1 MRHMTTEELTNLVH
15 ELRGKKQEHGWVE
28 FKLNNDSPETMGENI
43 SALANSAALHE
54 KDEAYLIFGV
64 NSETYEVMGTT
75 FHPDKTKVKSQE
87 LEPWMSFHL
96 EPKID
101 FRFYECSINDKHVVV
116 IVIPAASFY
125 IVKFQGQ
132 AYIRVGSYTK
142 LLAKNPDKEKAL
154 WEKLNKKRF
163 ETETAYVCRTEDELL
178 GLINYVGFFKLM
190 NLPLPTDK
198 NAIIQTLLKEKI
210 TQKKYGKYRV
220 TNLGAI
226 LFAED
231 LGRFDKLSRKAVRVI
246 KYKGNNRIDAAV
258 LDHTGA
264 KGYAVGFEGLVQ
276 YLQTQIPENE
286 HLTDALRQNRKL
298 YPPLAV
304 REIVANALI
313 HQDFFIEGTAPII
326 EIFDN
331 RIEITNPGS
340 PLIPTDRFIDHA
352 PTSRNEKLASMMR
365 RVNVCEERG
374 SGIDRTISLCEVY
387 QLPAP
392 DFFKEQNY
400 TRVVIYAPKTLRQMS
415 KDDKV
420 RAAYQH
426 CALKYVTNDGYMTN
440 ESLRKRLNISD
451 KNYPTASKI
460 ISDAIEVGVIKP
472 YDPSLRA
479 NRHQSYVPYW
489 G

>member
-1 MRHMTTEELTNLVH
+1 MTTEELTNLVQ
-15 ELRGKKQEHGWVE
+15 ELRAKKQEYGWVE
-28 FKLNNDSPETMGENI
+28 FKLNNDSPETMGQNI

-54 KDEAYLIFGV
+54 KEESYLIFGV
-64 NSETYEVMGTT
+64 NGDTYDIEGTT
-75 FHPDKTKVKSQE
+75 FYPEKTRVKGQE

-96 EPKID
+96 EPKLD
-101 FRFYECSINDKHVVV
+101 FRFYECEIESKRVVV
-116 IVIPAASFY
+116 VVIPAAAYY
-125 IVKFQGQ
+125 IVKFQGT

-142 LLAKNPDKEKAL
+142 PLAKNPDKEKAL

-163 ETETAYVCRTEDELL
+163 ETEIAHVCASEDELL
-178 GLINYVGFFKLM
+178 SLINYVGFFKLM

-198 NAIIQTLLKEKI
+198 EAIIQTLLKEKI
-210 TQKKYGKYRV
+210 TQKKYGKYRI

-231 LGRFDKLSRKAVRVI
+231 LSRFDKLSRKAVRVI
-246 KYKGNNRIDAAV
+246 KYKGNNKIDAAL

-286 HLTDALRQNRKL
+286 HLTEALRQNRKL
-298 YPPLAV
+298 YPPVAV

-313 HQDFFIEGTAPII
+313 HQDFSIEGTGPVI

-331 RIEITNPGS
+331 RIEVTNPGR

-365 RVNVCEERG
+365 RVNICEERG
-374 SGIDRTISLCEVY
+374 SGIDRTVGLCEVY

-392 DFFKEQNY
+392 DFFREQNY
-400 TRVVIYAPKTLRQMS
+400 TRAIIYAPKTLRQMS
-415 KDDKV
+415 KEDKI

-426 CALKYVTNDGYMTN
+426 CALKYVANDGYMTN
-440 ESLRKRLNISD
+440 VSLRKRLNISD

-460 ISDAIEVGVIKP
+460 ISDAIEGKVIKP

-479 NRHQSYVPYW
+479 NRHQTYIPYW